1 MKLPLA
7 AAAAAALFLAP
18 PSASG
23 FAPVGS
29 SATFAPSS
37 ASTTSGKSQTMSA
50 MAAAAS
56 SAEEDL
62 ELTRQIILDFMS
74 SDASASAA
82 DADDNDAAPSTA
94 QRRQYVTPPLPA
106 NDLMIRA
113 ALGRQ
118 DVERTPVWLFRQAG
132 RHLPEYRAYK
142 EETGR
147 SFLDMLAH
155 PEVRA
160 CSWPES
166 LFVFGGQLTS
176 VDYDAFKK
184 CPWPYFIV

>member
-1 MKLPLA
+1 
-7 AAAAAALFLAP
+7 
-18 PSASG
+18 
-23 FAPVGS
+23 
-29 SATFAPSS
+29 
-37 ASTTSGKSQTMSA
+37 MSA

-82 DADDNDAAPSTA
+82 DAADDNDAAPSTA

-166 LFVFGGQLTS
+166 LFVFGGRLE
-176 VDYDAFKK
+176 
-184 CPWPYFIV
+184 